1 MYPRSVSQERF
12 YISYRLNLDRKMIVC
27 LKSRIGWPRCL
38 VVRFAWSA
46 APRAARGHPVPPRL
60 VKPMMAPLNESGAG
74 PAWPAGLPCGLP
86 PSRGKQTGYFH
97 RVGPGRS
104 GQGPSPAGPI
114 GPYPRTWLAG
124 PLCGG
129 CAGGWRAEGGGLRQ
143 ALLRCAALRAPQV
156 SQTAGCCRRYPTSRR
171 LSLGPLMCKA
181 LACFISASCWV
192 RAVLRCLETR
202 SNATLRAIQYDK

>member
-129 CAGGWRAEGGGLRQ
+129 CAGGWRAEGSASSARLCSAVLICVR
-143 ALLRCAALRAPQV
+143 PK
-156 SQTAGCCRRYPTSRR
+156 SRR
-171 LSLGPLMCKA
+171 LQAAAGDTPRHDASR
-181 LACFISASCWV
+181 LA
-192 RAVLRCLETR
+192 R
-202 SNATLRAIQYDK
+202 S